1 MVRAA
6 RAALYE
12 RDALVVEAVGPNAPQ
27 QSTRDAYEHP
37 GTVRLEYDEPD
48 QKVWDWVVGNQH
60 ELAAVKRV
68 QRKWRQRR
76 RAYHLRHHPSDAGVQ
91 TRRGSGSDVAGGR
104 RGGYSVGMSRRRRG
118 ARRGYSAEQTRRR
131 PNAAGLG
138 ERRRGAAAAATR
150 IFRGDVA
157 APPRGATWIFS
168 GADAAPAPTEMF
180 SGADA
185 APPRP
190 RRGYSAEQT
199 RRCRGAR
206 RR

>member
-131 PNAAGLG
+131 L
-138 ERRRGAAAAATR
+138 RRRC
-150 IFRGDVA
+150 
-157 APPRGATWIFS
+157 
-168 GADAAPAPTEMF
+168 
-180 SGADA
+180 
-185 APPRP
+185 
-190 RRGYSAEQT
+190 SAEQT
-199 RRCRGAR
+199 RRRRGHDVDIQRSRRGAAAGR
-206 RR
+206 DVDSPRATRTKIDGL